1 MSWVRSPSSTPLIQ
15 ENARLCLAF
24 SFEALQSGR
33 GEIGRHTRFRFWR
46 REVWEFES
54 PRPHHLL
61 VGLMHVRWLQ
71 QKTASQGRFLVSGV
85 RGFRSLLFDCF
96 YSLLGFFVSAV
107 STGKQG
113 HGCERGS
120 EGVHSAGLLA
130 RVRCREAGRLS
141 KTSERSVF
149 SEMGA

>member
-1 MSWVRSPSSTPLIQ
+1 VRSPSSTPLIQ

-71 QKTASQGRFLVSGV
+71 QKPPRKGGFLFLAFVNFAHFFLTVFIS
-85 RGFRSLLFDCF
+85 C
-96 YSLLGFFVSAV
+96 LGFS
-107 STGKQG
+107 
-113 HGCERGS
+113 
-120 EGVHSAGLLA
+120 
-130 RVRCREAGRLS
+130 
-141 KTSERSVF
+141 
-149 SEMGA
+149 